1 MDFNFSSF
9 LGGAATAVTDTI
21 EEETKNAKA
30 LAAAGVKTMYAGYEQ
45 SMKDNRKLRSEIEEN
60 INTVRAYKPEAT
72 DAQLL
77 AIASSKPVMESFMT
91 AVKDKYFDPKSLD
104 MNVFAKI
111 IGDNQAS
118 PGTAAEKVAAAFAI
132 PKIATT
138 VAAAPDSAETGNF
151 LRDLINRKSKNAGD
165 ATAAQTAA
173 ALGTTIEQ
181 LKGAQSWTKPDFTKG
196 VQFDMSLLKPPLR
209 FDEQI
214 EEAKRK
220 GLEAEKKGD
229 AAGARLASAELLI
242 AKSWKEKTNSDQE
255 NFANETAR
263 IKHEYQNAKDPA
275 QIAAAKAAY
284 DKLVEPVRSD
294 AQKLADKIAV
304 TRNKAIYGTLEEKK
318 AAEPEMKSLLEQE
331 RREAL
336 AKHVK
341 EPKPAEDKIPAISAL
356 ASHTSNSVAIAVA
369 ARYGNLLKDDLIVE
383 TDAQGNGT
391 FKYVGTDAAKR
402 KEIYNF
408 MAATAASALS
418 PWTDLNGKPLNTNV
432 GAVLNKYVGASG
444 SVPTEPAPPPPPARG
459 SSSLPTRGAAP
470 ALSKQD
476 QDAKDWASEH
486 PDDPRAKAIMARLGN
501 LGK

>member
-1 MDFNFSSF
+1 MDFNFGSF
-9 LGGAATAVTDTI
+9 LGGAATAVTNTI
-21 EEETKNAKA
+21 EEETKNARA

-91 AVKDKYFDPKSLD
+91 AVKDKDFDPKSLD

-138 VAAAPDSAETGNF
+138 VAASPDSAETGNY

-181 LKGAQSWTKPDFTKG
+181 LKGAQTWTKPDFTKG
-196 VQFDMSLLKPPLR
+196 VQFDMAQLRPPLGIE
-209 FDEQI
+209 DELKKAQR
-214 EEAKRK
+214 EAF
-220 GLEAEKKGD
+220 AAQQKGD
-229 AAGARLASAELLI
+229 TAGLNAANGKLLVYKDI
-242 AKSWKEKTNSDQE
+242 KSKLNSDQE
-255 NFANETAR
+255 NFVNETSR
-263 IKHEYQNAKDPA
+263 IKRDYLMGDPA
-275 QIAAAKAAY
+275 QKAAATEAY
-284 DKLVEPVRSD
+284 NRLVEPVRTD
-294 AQKLADKIAV
+294 AEKLADKIAI
-304 TRNKAIYGTLEEKK
+304 TKQKAMFGTVEEKRS
-318 AAEPEMKSLLEQE
+318 AESDLQGLLAIE
-331 RREAL
+331 RREAQ
-336 AKHVK
+336 AKHIK
-341 EPKPAEDKIPAISAL
+341 EVKPAEDKIPAISAL
-356 ASHTSNSVAIAVA
+356 ASHASNSVALAVA
-369 ARYGNLLKDDLIVE
+369 AKYGSLLKDELIVE

-408 MAATAASALS
+408 MAASASNALS
-418 PWTDLNGKPLNTNV
+418 PWIDLNGKPLNTNV
-432 GAVLNKYVGASG
+432 GAVLNKYVEASG
-444 SVPTEPAPPPPPARG
+444 SVPTAPPPAPARG

-470 ALSKQD
+470 APSQQD
-476 QDAKDWASEH
+476 QEALAWANAN
-486 PDDPRAKAIMARLGN
+486 PTDPRSAAIKKRLGQ
-501 LGK
+501 